1 MAKQNDAVVIE
12 CVDCGTSFE
21 VSAEEQQWYK
31 DKGFNLPKRC
41 PRCRKSRRNQNNNK
55 KRKQR

>member
-1 MAKQNDAVVIE
+1 MARQNDAVVIE

-21 VSAEEQQWYK
+21 VSTEEQQWYK
-31 DKGFNLPKRC
+31 DKGFDLPKRC

-55 KRKQR
+55 KRK